1 MPVDSAPTAP
11 PWGYKQ
17 VVPLQK
23 SHRVRLTEPG
33 MAPAFSLDLHA
44 VPLGASEFS
53 LALRDYPISFLKRG
67 GKLEVVAVLGIE
79 EGQNLFVM
87 PDGRWDRRTYM
98 PAYVRRY
105 PFCMTHPAGEAG
117 RTDHAIC
124 VDPAALGASGDPLFD
139 NEGNALPHWVMFE
152 RLLKDYEEELARAH
166 RLAETLQRLDV
177 LSPFSLRA
185 DLASGFSLSLNDMY
199 RVDRAKL
206 GALAQPA
213 LTELITGSEMDSIYA
228 HLLSQDNFLR
238 LMSRRGL
245 FAPRA
250 VA

>member
-1 MPVDSAPTAP
+1 MDSNAISL

-23 SHRVRLTEPG
+23 SHRVKLTEPG
-33 MAPAFSLDLHA
+33 MAPGFSLGMHA
-44 VPLGASEFS
+44 VPLGASELS
-53 LALRDYPISFLKRG
+53 LALRDYPISFLRRH
-67 GKLEVVAVLGIE
+67 GKFEVVAILGIE

-105 PFCMTHPAGEAG
+105 PFCMLSGQPGSGERPIG
-117 RTDHAIC
+117 
-124 VDPAALGASGDPLFD
+124 VDPAAITENGERLFD
-139 NEGNALPHWVMFE
+139 DDGNALPHWVMFE
-152 RLLKDYEEELARAH
+152 RLLRDYEDELARAH
-166 RLAETLQRLDV
+166 TLAQKLQGLGA
-177 LSPFSLRA
+177 LAPFSLRA
-185 DLASGFSLSLNDMY
+185 ELASGFSLSLNDMY

-206 GALAQPA
+206 AAVDAAALGN
-213 LTELITGSEMDSIYA
+213 LITSSEMDSVYA

-245 FAPRA
+245 FSARA